1 MFERH
6 TRAEQIPVPA
16 RGFARNHDRNDC
28 TEAHFTV
35 TLAECLPELAIEEVP
50 PREVGNRQCVAIRIR
65 IVARPGRQRNQG

>member
-35 TLAECLPELAIEEVP
+35 TLAERHPA
-50 PREVGNRQCVAIRIR
+50 
-65 IVARPGRQRNQG
+65 ARYRGAFTPAEG